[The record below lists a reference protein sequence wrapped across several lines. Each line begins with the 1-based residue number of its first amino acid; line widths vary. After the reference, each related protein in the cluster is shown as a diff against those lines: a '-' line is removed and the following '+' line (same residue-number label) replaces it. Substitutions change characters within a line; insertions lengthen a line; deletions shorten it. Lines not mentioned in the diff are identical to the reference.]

1 MAKATELF
9 DQIKSELEKRNQTI
23 REVLET
29 YRHENERIKR
39 LYRDEIAEQKRAEL
53 VSQSRV
59 KIEEAHEVAQ
69 KRANTLREELYA
81 VLENHLRDVPN
92 EALMTQLRTVREFGV
107 QLTESE
113 LRAFADGMC
122 GNTLGL
128 RCVQAVADTSGYR
141 MTFPVPSDW
150 ERDLAMIEQVFQYS
164 TWAPDGLVSEALE
177 VLPNATY
184 RGVDQGR
191 PTVIG
196 ITVAQ
201 ATAARAVKELDEAVK
216 RWSAVGNEGPEKVIY
231 TLETNPVHAVERTSE

>member
-81 VLENHLRDVPN
+81 VLENHL
-92 EALMTQLRTVREFGV
+92 
-107 QLTESE
+107 
-113 LRAFADGMC
+113 
-122 GNTLGL
+122 
-128 RCVQAVADTSGYR
+128 
-141 MTFPVPSDW
+141 
-150 ERDLAMIEQVFQYS
+150 
-164 TWAPDGLVSEALE
+164 
-177 VLPNATY
+177 
-184 RGVDQGR
+184 
-191 PTVIG
+191 
-196 ITVAQ
+196 
-201 ATAARAVKELDEAVK
+201 
-216 RWSAVGNEGPEKVIY
+216 
-231 TLETNPVHAVERTSE
+231 

>member
-39 LYRDEIAEQKRAEL
+39 LYRDEIAEQKRDEL

-69 KRANTLREELYA
+69 RRANTLREELYA

-141 MTFPVPSDW
+141 MTFPMPSDW

-201 ATAARAVKELDEAVK
+201 ATAARAVKELDEVVK